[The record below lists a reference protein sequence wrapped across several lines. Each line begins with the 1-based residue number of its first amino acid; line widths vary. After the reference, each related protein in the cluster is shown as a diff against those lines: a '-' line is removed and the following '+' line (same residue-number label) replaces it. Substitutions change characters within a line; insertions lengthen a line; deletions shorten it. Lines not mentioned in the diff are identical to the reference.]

1 MIKRIF
7 ILLCS
12 LLTVIVFSGCN
23 EVFYSTPVI
32 QLDKSEYTKV
42 TMPDL
47 SGKTVKEANENALT
61 YKLNTIEKFSADIP
75 AGQIF
80 EQSVPAG
87 DEVSP
92 GAVVDVYVSK
102 GAKYSEI
109 PYVSDFNYQV
119 AKTVLESVGFEVKI
133 VYEGK
138 KGSCDDSINSI
149 SPEQGK
155 SVIYGSQITI
165 RANALEPVKRTTVST
180 TPIARN
186 GTLPVTSK
194 TTY

>member
-80 EQSVPAG
+80 DQSVPAG

>member
-119 AKTVLESVGFEVKI
+119 AKTVLESIGFEVKI

>member
-165 RANALEPVKRTTVST
+165 KANALEPVKRTTVST

>member
-1 MIKRIF
+1 MLKKIF
-7 ILLCS
+7 IVLFAM
-12 LLTVIVFSGCN
+12 LTTTLFCGCD

-32 QLDKSEYTKV
+32 QLDKTEVVKV

-47 SGKTVKEANENALT
+47 SGKTVKEANKNALT
-61 YKLNTIEKFSADIP
+61 YKLNKIEKYSADFP

-92 GAVVDVYVSK
+92 GAIVDVYVSK
-102 GAKYSEI
+102 GAKYTEI

-119 AKTVLESVGFEVKI
+119 AKTVLESVGFNVKV

-138 KGSCDDSINSI
+138 KGSCDDSINSV
-149 SPEQGK
+149 SPQQGT

-165 RANALEPVKRTTVST
+165 RANALEPSKRKTST
-180 TPIARN
+180 TKPIARD

>member
-32 QLDKSEYTKV
+32 KLDKSEYNKV

>member
-92 GAVVDVYVSK
+92 GAVIDVYVSK